1 MDSLNS
7 EEGNCVT
14 NWFQQTGFKAMY
26 IGEHICILGWI
37 YIGVDIYVGVTEK
50 VIGCIPGPSQV
61 THLIHPGQRTF
72 RLQCEF
78 KKCQEDTLRNDVMKI
93 HNGEGID

>member
-1 MDSLNS
+1 ML
-7 EEGNCVT
+7 
-14 NWFQQTGFKAMY
+14 QTGFSRQGLKQCILAS
-26 IGEHICILGWI
+26 ICILGWIYIGVDNINWI

>member
-1 MDSLNS
+1 MH
-7 EEGNCVT
+7 
-14 NWFQQTGFKAMY
+14 
-26 IGEHICILGWI
+26 IGEYMHILRWI
-37 YIGVDIYVGVTEK
+37 YIGVDIYWGGYIGWVDIYVRVTEK

>member
-1 MDSLNS
+1 ML
-7 EEGNCVT
+7 
-14 NWFQQTGFKAMY
+14 QTGFSRQGLKQCILAS
-26 IGEHICILGWI
+26 ICILGWI

>member
-1 MDSLNS
+1 ML
-7 EEGNCVT
+7 
-14 NWFQQTGFKAMY
+14 QTGFSRQGLKQCILAS
-26 IGEHICILGWI
+26 ICTLGWI

-78 KKCQEDTLRNDVMKI
+78 EKCQEDTLRNGVMKI